1 MNIRKVNPVVLVVN
15 FVASINR
22 VSDILF
28 ATLIVII
35 RNATEEKVMY
45 RNATSRAL
53 CHVCNKVKSIV
64 QANVNVNLVLCFHF
78 IGNLEVIHIPSSL
91 VSKAG

>member
-1 MNIRKVNPVVLVVN
+1 VVLVVN

-22 VSDILF
+22 VSNSIF
-28 ATLIVII
+28 ATLIVSI

-53 CHVCNKVKSIV
+53 SPLQQGEGNSTSIV
-64 QANVNVNLVLCFHF
+64 NFNLVLCFHG
-78 IGNLEVIHIPSSL
+78 IGNLEVIHNPSSL